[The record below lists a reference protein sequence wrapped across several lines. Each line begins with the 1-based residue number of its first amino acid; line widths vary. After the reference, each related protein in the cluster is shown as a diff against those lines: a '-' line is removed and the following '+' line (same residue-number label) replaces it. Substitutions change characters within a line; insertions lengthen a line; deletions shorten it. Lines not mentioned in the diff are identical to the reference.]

1 METRTGTATR
11 TAPAING
18 TNADV
23 TKLIERLKA
32 GYPIHDNDGMMIGI
46 ETEDG
51 RDRIM
56 ISDWEHKVLAKF
68 KNVRFR
74 TPKSDDE
81 YLKFVYTSVTLAR
94 SGKILEI
101 PGYWRRGVWI
111 AKKMV
116 TVTYRMAGQI
126 STSALPLG
134 VEAVGRVEIR
144 EAKNCRTGE
153 TRVII
158 DYYFYPSPTKISYEV
173 KIGGKKRENT
183 VLSASIPSTE
193 EFVVVNKIG

>member
-18 TNADV
+18 TNANV

-51 RDRIM
+51 RDQIL
-56 ISDWEHKVLAKF
+56 ISDWEHKVLAVF
-68 KNVRFR
+68 ENVRFR
-74 TPKSDDE
+74 TPQKNDPH
-81 YLKFVYTSVTLAR
+81 LKFVDTTIILTR
-94 SGKILEI
+94 SGQILEI
-101 PGYWRRGVWI
+101 PGYWRMGVWI

-126 STSALPLG
+126 STVALPLG

-144 EAKNCRTGE
+144 KSSNYRKGE
-153 TRVII
+153 VRIII
-158 DYYFYPSPTKISYEV
+158 DYYFYPSPTITSHEV
-173 KIGGKKRENT
+173 KLGGKKRENT
-183 VLSASIPSTE
+183 VFSTAIPGTE
-193 EFVVVNKIG
+193 EFVIVNKIG